1 MDKIA
6 VLTLIATTE
15 TRDSINQPVKT
26 ETTRT
31 VYGKMKSVTRAE
43 WVAAAQKSLNPSA
56 VVEVFFADYCGE
68 TVAELDGKRYEIY
81 RTFGCGDYI
90 ELYLGT
96 KVGV

>member
-1 MDKIA
+1 
-6 VLTLIATTE
+6 
-15 TRDSINQPVKT
+15 
-26 ETTRT
+26 
-31 VYGKMKSVTRAE
+31 
-43 WVAAAQKSLNPSA
+43 
-56 VVEVFFADYCGE
+56 VFFADYCGE